1 MPRALLSVYDK
12 TGIVEF
18 ARELRSL
25 GWDLLS
31 SGGTARA
38 LGDAGIDVVDVASV
52 TGYPAM
58 LGHRVVTLH
67 PAVHGALLAD
77 LDDAAHRADLA
88 RHGIEPISLAAVNL
102 YPFSQEPS
110 IDLIDVGGPA
120 MVRAAAKNHAHVGVV
135 TSPAQYRSVLDE
147 LRSRGALSPQ
157 TRRTLAA
164 QAFSMT
170 ADYDAKIAA
179 WFSSND
185 SSRDTVSAAASPDQT
200 SASGAEW
207 LPERFV
213 LHLEREATLR
223 YGENPHQQGARY
235 RLVGTNSWW
244 TTAEQLGGKE
254 MSYLNVLDADAAWT
268 LANRFVEP
276 TAVVV
281 KHANPCGVAVAD
293 DIETAYRRAH
303 ECDPISAFGGIVAL
317 NRTMTTAT
325 ARVLCEVFTEVVVA
339 PDFES
344 GALEVLAGKK
354 NLRVI
359 RARPPVGG
367 GLSMRSVD
375 GGMLVQTTDPVTDDP
390 ATWRIVGKTK
400 PTDAQ
405 RRDAAI
411 AWVVCAATSS
421 NAIVLVKDGC
431 AVGVGAGQQNRVD
444 AARIACTR
452 AGDRARGASAASD
465 AFFPF
470 RDGPDVLAAAGVK
483 AIVQPGGSQRDAES
497 ITSADEHGV
506 AMLLT
511 DIRHFRH

>member
-18 ARELRSL
+18 ARELRTL
-25 GWDLLS
+25 GWEVLS
-31 SGGTARA
+31 SGGTARV
-38 LGDAGIDVVDVASV
+38 LGDAGVDVIDVADV

-77 LDDAAHRADLA
+77 LDDVAHRADLA
-88 RHGIEPISLAAVNL
+88 SHGIEPISLAVVNL
-102 YPFSQEPS
+102 YPFSHQPS

-120 MVRAAAKNHAHVGVV
+120 MMRAAAKNHAHVGVV
-135 TSPAQYRSVLDE
+135 TSPAQYDSVLAE
-147 LRSRGALSPQ
+147 LRSHGVLGPR
-157 TRRTLAA
+157 TRRALAA
-164 QAFSMT
+164 TAFEVT
-170 ADYDAKIAA
+170 ADYDMEIAA
-179 WFSSND
+179 WFAAKD
-185 SSRDTVSAAASPDQT
+185 SSPALEA
-200 SASGAEW
+200 
-207 LPERFV
+207 LPER
-213 LHLEREATLR
+213 LTLRLERDAMLR
-223 YGENPHQQGARY
+223 YGENPHQVGARY
-235 RLVGTNSWW
+235 RVVGVRSWW

-268 LANRFVEP
+268 LVNRFNEP
-276 TAVVV
+276 TAAVV
-281 KHANPCGVAVAD
+281 KHANPCGVAVAG
-293 DIETAYRRAH
+293 DIETAYRRARD
-303 ECDPISAFGGIVAL
+303 CDPVSAFGGIVAL
-317 NRTMTTAT
+317 NQTMTTAT
-325 ARVLCEVFTEVVVA
+325 ARMLCEVFTEVVVA
-339 PDFES
+339 PDFEP
-344 GALEVLAGKK
+344 GALEALAGKK

-375 GGMLVQTTDPVTDDP
+375 GGMLVQSTDPVTDDP
-390 ATWRIVGKTK
+390 TTWRVVGKTK

-431 AVGVGAGQQNRVD
+431 AVGIGAGQQNRVD

-452 AGDRARGASAASD
+452 AGDRARGAAAASD

-483 AIVQPGGSQRDAES
+483 AIVQPGGSQRDSDS
-497 ITSADEHGV
+497 IASADEHDV
-506 AMLLT
+506 AMLFT
-511 DIRHFRH
+511 DVRHFRH